1 MDLCL
6 LRHAEAVARG
16 TPNYRKDND
25 RPLTKDGLSTMRRA
39 AKGMRRLKLEFGLI
53 LSSPY
58 PRARKTAK
66 ITADVLG
73 AGKKLKPSEHLAS
86 DGDPRKLVAEL
97 NRDCS
102 SPGSILLVGH
112 EPYLSELICV
122 LIGCRSGTA
131 LTLKKGGLCK
141 LSVDSLRFGRCA
153 RLDWLLTPRQLVRIG
168 QA

>member
-1 MDLCL
+1 VDLYL
-6 LRHAEAVARG
+6 LRHAEAVPRG
-16 TPNYRKDND
+16 TPGYRKDNN
-25 RPLTKDGLSTMRRA
+25 RPLTKDGVSTMRRA
-39 AKGMRRLKLEFGLI
+39 AKGMRRLKLEFDLI

-58 PRARKTAK
+58 PRARTTAE
-66 ITADVLG
+66 IAADALG
-73 AGKKLKPSEHLAS
+73 AGKKLKLSDHLAS

-141 LSVDSLRFGRCA
+141 VCVDSLRFGRCA